1 MEIYTTTYLKRIG
14 VRRVESKFT
23 ITSFA
28 EKKRLNEKISVLTA
42 YDYPTAK
49 LLDGEVDV
57 LLVGDSLGMVKLG
70 LDDTLEVTV
79 DDMVY
84 HSRSVRRAAK
94 KSFVVTDMPYLSYHI
109 SIEDSVR
116 NAGRIIRE
124 GRANAVKLEGGRE
137 RIKVIESLIETQ
149 IPVMGHLGLTPQSVN
164 ITGGFRVQAKTSD
177 SAERLLE
184 DAKQLQNAGVFS
196 IVLECIPEEIAKYIT
211 ERLDIPT
218 IGIGAGRYCDG
229 QVLVVDDMLGITENI
244 SPRFVKRYGNMAQ
257 DIRLIAREY
266 NSDVKS
272 GKFPEEAHTFKL
284 DKNELEKIER
294 LY

>member
-1 MEIYTTTYLKRIG
+1 MEG
-14 VRRVESKFT
+14 KFA

-28 EKKRLNEKISVLTA
+28 EKKYLKEKISVLTA
-42 YDYPTAK
+42 YDYPTAR

-70 LDDTLEVTV
+70 YEDTLEVTV

-84 HSRSVRRAAK
+84 HTRSVKRGAK

-109 SIEDSVR
+109 SLEDSVR

-124 GRANAVKLEGGRE
+124 GRASAVKLEGGSE
-137 RIKVIESLIETQ
+137 RIPVIKKLIETQ

-164 ITGGFRVQAKTSD
+164 LTGGFKVQAKTAG
-177 SAERLLE
+177 SAKKLLE
-184 DAKQLQNAGVFS
+184 DAKALQSAGVFS
-196 IVLECIPEEIAKYIT
+196 IVLECVPEEIAKYISDNL
-211 ERLDIPT
+211 EIPT

-229 QVLVVDDMLGITENI
+229 QVLVIDDILGITEDIN
-244 SPRFVKRYGNMAQ
+244 PKFVKRYGNLAD
-257 DIRLIAREY
+257 DIRAIAREY
-266 NSDVKS
+266 NRDVKS
-272 GKFPEEAHTFKL
+272 GRFPEEVHTFKL